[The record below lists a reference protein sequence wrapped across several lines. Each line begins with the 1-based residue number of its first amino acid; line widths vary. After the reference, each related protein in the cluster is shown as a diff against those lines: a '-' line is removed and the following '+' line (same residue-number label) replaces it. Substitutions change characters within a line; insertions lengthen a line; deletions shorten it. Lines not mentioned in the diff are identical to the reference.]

1 MALDKG
7 GSSRTE
13 LDGPM
18 ALCRDCGAKAA
29 PAQSRCR
36 KCRSPRILHHAEL
49 SQLSIAH
56 LDCDAF
62 YAAVE
67 KRDNPELM
75 DKPLII
81 GGGRRGVVAT
91 CCYIARTYGIHS
103 AMPMFQANKLCPD
116 AVVMPPNMQKYGE
129 VGRDI
134 RALMRDVTPLVQP
147 LSIDEAFLDLTGTER
162 LHHATPAETMVRL
175 VLRIEDETGIST
187 SVGLSYNKFL
197 AKLASDLDK
206 PRGFS
211 VIGRAEVRK
220 RLAPMPVSKIW
231 GVGKALQNK
240 LRKDGITTIGQLQN
254 RNERALI
261 KRYGVIGSRLAQFS
275 LGRDERMVRPGGSA
289 KSVSNETTLGVDI
302 ADQKELEAILW
313 RLSDKVSSRLKASG
327 IAGDTVVLKLKAA
340 NFRQKTR
347 NRKLS
352 GRTQLAD
359 QIFHHASEL
368 LAREI
373 DGTAYRLIGIGISGL
388 GSDADADQP
397 DLIDGNGGKRETAER
412 AMDKIRD
419 KFGDAAIIKGRG
431 LPH

>member
-1 MALDKG
+1 MALDKS

-29 PAQSRCR
+29 PRQSRCP
-36 KCRSPRILHHAEL
+36 KCRSPRILQHAEL

-67 KRDNPELM
+67 KRDNPELT

-81 GGGRRGVVAT
+81 GGGRRGVVST

-103 AMPMFQANKLCPD
+103 AMPMFQANRLCPD
-116 AVVMPPNMQKYGE
+116 AVVMPPDMQKYSE

-147 LSIDEAFLDLTGTER
+147 ISIDEAFLDLTGTER

-206 PRGFS
+206 PKGFS
-211 VIGRAEVRK
+211 VIGRAEVQK

-254 RNERALI
+254 RNESALI

-275 LGRDERMVRPGGSA
+275 VGRDERVVRPGGSA
-289 KSVSNETTLGVDI
+289 KSVSNETTLGVDVS
-302 ADQKELEAILW
+302 DQKELEAILW

-359 QIFHHASEL
+359 QIFHHAREL

-373 DGTAYRLIGIGISGL
+373 DGTAYRLIGVGISGL

-397 DLIDGNGGKRETAER
+397 DLMDGNGGNRETAER
-412 AMDKIRD
+412 AMDQIRD
-419 KFGDAAIIKGRG
+419 KFGAAAIIKGRG
-431 LPH
+431 LRH